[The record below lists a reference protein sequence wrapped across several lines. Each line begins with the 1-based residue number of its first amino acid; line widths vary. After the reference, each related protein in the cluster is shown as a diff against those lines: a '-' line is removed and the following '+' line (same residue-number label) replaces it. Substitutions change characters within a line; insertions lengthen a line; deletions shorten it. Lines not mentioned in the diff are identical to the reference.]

1 MIVFKNLDI
10 AYQNKLVLTNINLTI
25 RDSEFFVLIGS
36 SGCGKT
42 TLLKSINK
50 LNPIKSGSLTIND
63 RPIAS
68 IRARELPQLIGYV
81 VQNGGLFPHLTI
93 EENIA
98 LTLEITRY
106 PKENIDTRIDE
117 MMRLVNLDPA
127 IYRDRY
133 PSQLS
138 GGQQQRVGIARA
150 FAADP
155 PIVLMDEPFSALDP
169 VTRTELQ
176 DEIHELQR
184 KTKKTIVFV
193 THDMDE
199 AIKLADRICIIQN
212 GKIAQCDI
220 PENILK
226 HPSNQYVQ
234 DFIGKNRLWANPS
247 YIRAA
252 DIMRLRPLS
261 VNRGRTVLQALA
273 IMRQYGIDS
282 LLLTDEKSH
291 LLGLIRIQALMDE
304 KDISKKVDEFCT
316 SKCTTVHED
325 TTLQE
330 IISTIDYDRTGI
342 IPVVSNDKT
351 VLGYLTKSSLLATM
365 SRQFAPERA
374 LAEEMTGGVDSCTI
388 H

>member
-1 MIVFKNLDI
+1 MIVFKNLYI
-10 AYQNKLVLTNINLTI
+10 AYQSKEVLTNINLTI
-25 RDSEFFVLIGS
+25 QDGEFFVLIGS

-50 LNPIKSGSLTIND
+50 LNPVKSGSLTING
-63 RPIAS
+63 RPVAS
-68 IRARELPQLIGYV
+68 IRAGELPNLIGYV
-81 VQNGGLFPHLTI
+81 VQNGGLFPHLSI

-98 LTLEITRY
+98 LTLEIAKY
-106 PKENIDTRIDE
+106 PKEQIDARIDE
-117 MMRLVNLDPA
+117 MMRLVNLDPKA
-127 IYRDRY
+127 YRNQY

-184 KTKKTIVFV
+184 KTGKTIVFV

-212 GKIAQCDI
+212 GRIAQCDI

-226 HPSNQYVQ
+226 HPSTQYVQ
-234 DFIGKNRLWANPS
+234 EFIGKNRLWANPE

-261 VNRGRTVLQALA
+261 INRGRTVLQALT

-282 LLLTDEKSH
+282 LLLTDEKNR
-291 LLGLIRIQALMDE
+291 LLGLVRIQSLMNE
-304 KDISKKVDEFCT
+304 KDASKQVDGFCV
-316 SKCTTVHED
+316 SDCTTVHAD
-325 TTLQE
+325 TTLQN
-330 IISTIDYDRTGI
+330 IISTIDYDSSGI
-342 IPVVSNDKT
+342 IPVISDDRK

-365 SRQFAPERA
+365 SRQFVPERA
-374 LAEEMTGGVDSCTI
+374 AEMSAAN
-388 H
+388 

>member
-1 MIVFKNLDI
+1 MIVFQNLYI
-10 AYQNKLVLTNINLTI
+10 AYQNKTILTNIDLTI

-50 LNPIKSGSLTIND
+50 LNPIKSGSLTINK
-63 RPIAS
+63 RSVTS
-68 IRARELPQLIGYV
+68 IRAGELPNLIGYV
-81 VQNGGLFPHLTI
+81 VQNGGLFPHLSI

-98 LTLEITRY
+98 LTLEIAKY
-106 PKENIDTRIDE
+106 PKERIDARIDE
-117 MMRLVNLDPA
+117 MMHLVNLEPQV
-127 IYRDRY
+127 YRNRY

-176 DEIHELQR
+176 AEIHDLQR
-184 KTKKTIVFV
+184 TTGKTIVFV

-212 GKIAQCDI
+212 GRIAQCDI

-234 DFIGKNRLWANPS
+234 DFIGKNRLWANPE

-261 VNRGRTVLQALA
+261 INRGRTVLQALT

-282 LLLTDEKSH
+282 LLLTDEKNR
-291 LLGLIRIQALMDE
+291 LLGLVRIQALMDE
-304 KDISKKVDEFCT
+304 KDSSKKVDSFCI
-316 SKCTTVHED
+316 SDCTTVHQD
-325 TTLQE
+325 TTLQK
-330 IISTIDYDRTGI
+330 IISTIDYDSSGI
-342 IPVVSNDKT
+342 IPVISDDRT

-365 SRQFAPERA
+365 SRQFVPERA
-374 LAEEMTGGVDSCTI
+374 AEI
-388 H
+388 K

>member
-1 MIVFKNLDI
+1 MIVFENLYI
-10 AYQNKLVLTNINLTI
+10 AYQNKLVLTNINLKI
-25 RDSEFFVLIGS
+25 RDNEFFVLIGS

-50 LNPIKSGSLTIND
+50 LNPVKSGSLTINN
-63 RPIAS
+63 RPVAS
-68 IRARELPQLIGYV
+68 IRAGELPNLIGYV
-81 VQNGGLFPHLTI
+81 VQGGGLFPHLSI

-98 LTLEITRY
+98 LTLEISNY
-106 PKENIDTRIDE
+106 PKERVDARIDE
-117 MMRLVNLDPA
+117 MMRLVNLEPQV
-127 IYRDRY
+127 YRNRY

-184 KTKKTIVFV
+184 KTGKTIVFV

-212 GKIAQCDI
+212 GRIAQCDI

-226 HPSNQYVQ
+226 HPSNQYVR
-234 DFIGKNRLWANPS
+234 DFIGKNRLWANPE

-261 VNRGRTVLQALA
+261 INRGRTVLQALT

-282 LLLTDEKSH
+282 LLLTDEKNH
-291 LLGLIRIQALMDE
+291 LLGLVRIQTLMDE
-304 KDISKKVDEFCT
+304 KDSSKKVDDFCV
-316 SKCTTVHED
+316 SDCTTVHED
-325 TTLQE
+325 TTLQK
-330 IISTIDYDRTGI
+330 IISTIDYDSSGI
-342 IPVVSNDKT
+342 IPVISDDKT

-365 SRQFAPERA
+365 SRQFVPERA
-374 LAEEMTGGVDSCTI
+374 EEI
-388 H
+388 E